1 MSFND
6 IALTD
11 DDPLFRETHYA
22 RYGYERTNIFGLVT
36 LDSRLPTY
44 MDKPDEFPSA
54 RIDKL
59 PTEPVPEYTQPLP
72 KPVRHFIAASSS
84 ELTAFISR
92 DGYWNCLNI
101 TLGLEAGKS
110 EVIAIDAVESSVDDK
125 ISLFVA
131 LAVAEKA
138 EEEEGE
144 DAALSYSLRI
154 YGNNTETKPFLEQA
168 LFAIG
173 DSSQIIPLSS
183 APMQISHVQI
193 TINGKPQTAF
203 LLTSMDGIIHCY
215 AQSAET
221 NQFVEMP
228 SSAFF
233 PLMGKISNHRTNIL
247 FMHILDQPNGNRVIC
262 AGGQIG
268 ELFLGFYNKDGRETK
283 SHAIRIFSPITSVLV
298 FQPRASNKT
307 REDDELHLVVTC
319 AIEQA
324 IVYRSI
330 DTDGLSTSKTL
341 PLSGNFDS
349 VLCSHVMDVDW
360 DGEKEILIGTYGRQV
375 LIYKQVAGTQVYTVL
390 WKRQFAYPIYRMTH
404 LDLNRDG
411 LDELIV
417 TTMYGVHI
425 FQPNM
430 KKAREKLLEVLQFVE
445 ASKRQ
450 KYELLMDYQRQKE
463 LEKSIVFEIN

>member
-59 PTEPVPEYTQPLP
+59 PAEPAPEYTQPLS

-110 EVIAIDAVESSVDDK
+110 EVIAIDAVESGVDDK

-131 LAVAEKA
+131 LAVAEKS
-138 EEEEGE
+138 EEEESE
-144 DAALSYSLRI
+144 DASLSYSLRI
-154 YGNNTETKPFLEQA
+154 YGNDTETKPFLEQA

-173 DSSQIIPLSS
+173 DTSQIIPLAS

-193 TINGKPQTAF
+193 SINGKSRTAF
-203 LLTSMDGIIHCY
+203 LLTSMDGIIHLY
-215 AQSAET
+215 AQSFET

-233 PLMGKISNHRTNIL
+233 PMMGKISNHRTNIL
-247 FMHILDQPNGNRVIC
+247 FMHILDQPNGKRVVC
-262 AGGQIG
+262 AGGQNG
-268 ELFLGFYNKDGRETK
+268 ELFLGFYNKEGRETK

-404 LDLNRDG
+404 LDLNHDG

-463 LEKSIVFEIN
+463 LEKSIVFEI

>member
-1 MSFND
+1 M
-6 IALTD
+6 ALS
-11 DDPLFRETHYA
+11 LISSIMR
-22 RYGYERTNIFGLVT
+22 NIFGLVA
-36 LDSRLPTY
+36 LDSRLLTY
-44 MDKPDEFPSA
+44 LDRPDEFPSTQ
-54 RIDKL
+54 IDKL
-59 PTEPVPEYTQPLP
+59 PPESTPDYTQPLS

-92 DGYWNCLNI
+92 DGYWNCLCI

-110 EVIAIDAVESSVDDK
+110 EVIAIDAVESSLDDK

-131 LAVAEKA
+131 LALAEVCKS

-144 DAALSYSLRI
+144 ESSFSYSLRI
-154 YGNNTETKPFLEQA
+154 YGNNAETKPFLEQA

-183 APMQISHVQI
+183 APMQISHVQV
-193 TINGKPQTAF
+193 NNDGKLQTAF
-203 LLTSMDGIIHCY
+203 LLTSMDGIIHLY
-215 AQSAET
+215 TQNSQT
-221 NQFVEMP
+221 NQFVEL
-228 SSAFF
+228 SSSTFF
-233 PLMGKISNHRTNIL
+233 PMMGNISNHRTNIL
-247 FMHILDQPNGNRVIC
+247 FMHILDQPDGKRVVC
-262 AGGQIG
+262 AGGQNG
-268 ELFLGFYNKDGRETK
+268 ELFLAFYNKEGKEVK

-298 FQPRASNKT
+298 FQPRASTKT

-330 DTDGLSTSKTL
+330 ETAGLSTSKTL

-375 LIYKQVAGTQVYTVL
+375 LIYKQVSGTQVYTVL

-430 KKAREKLLEVLQFVE
+430 KKARDKLLEVLQYVE

-450 KYELLMDYQRQKE
+450 KYELLIEYQRQRE